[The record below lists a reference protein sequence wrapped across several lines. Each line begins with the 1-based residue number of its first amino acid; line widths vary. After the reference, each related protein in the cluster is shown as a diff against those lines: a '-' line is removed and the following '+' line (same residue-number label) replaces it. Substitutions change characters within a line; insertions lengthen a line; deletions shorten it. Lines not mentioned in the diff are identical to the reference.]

1 MSFSSWLTALTSGF
15 TATPPRRRKNASRRG
30 PLEALESRALL
41 SGDTLAAATVVDL
54 QDEQAD
60 QITSEIGDEGH
71 GNLDVDLYQV
81 SLTQGTTLIVGGN
94 EVSPRDQI
102 QSVVGQLDGL
112 IGGGTDSAHIVAA
125 RSHAA
130 AAVTALDNGPQVGVA
145 FRQLEDSVRDL
156 WHAVQAAHLGTDVAS
171 GLANTLTGAA
181 RNMAQ
186 NVHDYADSVGGTAK
200 RIASS
205 QEYLDEADVRREQN
219 DFAKAIRDYRK
230 AESKA
235 HSAANDVG
243 QADPEQALNSLI
255 LTIRLF
261 DGSGNELAEVH
272 GQGGVT
278 LTWSVASS
286 GTYYIGISGND
297 NFEYD
302 PGEVESGEE
311 GSTGCYEFEIE
322 VNAPPIVLSAQAVLI
337 DAANDIWEISGTV
350 EDEFPESA
358 TINFG
363 GILDGHSVQ
372 VNADGTFS
380 YTVVLDKTLPNTEGL
395 VTATAIDDV
404 GHESIAFEFSVDQDC

>member
-1 MSFSSWLTALTSGF
+1 MSLTSWLTSLTAEL
-15 TATPPRRRKNASRRG
+15 TTTTPRRRKNGSLRV

-41 SGDTLAAATVVDL
+41 SGDTLASATVVNL
-54 QDEQAD
+54 QDDQAD

-102 QSVVGQLDGL
+102 QSVADQLDGL
-112 IGGGTDSAHIVAA
+112 IGGGTDSAHILAA
-125 RSHAA
+125 RSHTA

-145 FRQLEDSVRDL
+145 FHRLEDSVLDL
-156 WHAVQAAHLGTDVAS
+156 WHAVQAGHLGTDVAV

-186 NVHDYADSVGGTAK
+186 NVHDYGDSVGGTAAK
-200 RIASS
+200 LASS
-205 QEYLDEADVRREQN
+205 QNYLDEADVHREQN
-219 DFAKAIRDYRK
+219 HFAHAIRDYRK
-230 AESKA
+230 AGVRA
-235 HSAANDVG
+235 HSAAHDVG
-243 QADPEQALNSLI
+243 QADAEQALNSLI

-261 DGSGNELAEVH
+261 DASGNELAEVH

-278 LTWSVASS
+278 LNWSVATS

-302 PGEVESGEE
+302 PGEEESGEE
-311 GSTGCYEFEIE
+311 GSTGCYEFEVE
-322 VNAPPIVLSAQAVLI
+322 VNAPPIVLTAQAVLV
-337 DAANDIWEISGTV
+337 DPANDIWEISGTV
-350 EDEFPESA
+350 EDEFPESV

-380 YTVVLDKTLPNTEGL
+380 YTVVLDKNLPNTEGL
-395 VTATAIDDV
+395 VTATAIDDI
-404 GHESIAFEFSVDQDC
+404 GQESAAFEFSVDQDC